1 MLLFFQDGGMQT
13 ARILDLIQINARYRY
28 DGEFLISE
36 CGVGIDI
43 DVMVNDRKYGYE
55 KKF

>member
-1 MLLFFQDGGMQT
+1 MLL
-13 ARILDLIQINARYRY
+13 LKLVHLIQINARYCY